1 MQEGMNAGFQ
11 LSPQQARLWQLGEN
25 TPAFR
30 AQIAIR
36 LEGTLEVAR
45 LQRAVERTVARHEI
59 LRTRFRRQAG
69 LRLPFQVVTGSVEFD
84 WTESDWS
91 SEDLPRVLAGE
102 RARALDFERGPLLRA
117 ALYKRSG
124 SESALVLTLPAV
136 CADGESMNKLAEEIC
151 SAYGRQA
158 ELPDV
163 LQYAD
168 YAQWQNDLLH
178 EERDEASAA
187 TQFWNNMDVAS
198 PPPMAL
204 PFEAK
209 GEGQRTFA
217 PESVPVELNASLGSR
232 PSAFFL
238 ACWQTL
244 LWRLS
249 GQQDVLIGT
258 VSDGRTQEE
267 LAGAIGLFSKTL
279 PIRTQVED
287 RPFAELEAQ
296 AEKTWAT
303 AREWQDLFHWREGQA
318 DLPFSFRFEGSMD
331 RRSSGGVAFSTLAR
345 HSQTSRFRMQLACTA
360 GDSGCRV
367 ELQYDPSLFSQ
378 ETVAR
383 FADSFKLLAE
393 DAAAHPNRLAGK
405 LVLMSEAERQQV
417 VVEFNRTAADYPE
430 GTCFQQMFEEQAARC
445 SGRPAVRFGEQVL
458 TYAQLNESAN
468 QLAHH
473 LRSLGVKADTAVG
486 LCLDR
491 SAEMI
496 VGLMAILKAGGA
508 YLPLIPDN
516 PRARLLHQLTE
527 TKAPVLLTQEKFLG
541 QLPEFNGQTVC
552 VDRDALH
559 WAHQPKTN
567 PAINTTAGNLAYVIY
582 TSGSTGTPKGVAVQH
597 SNLVNYTHFMCRR
610 LNLAEEK
617 DGLNFATVST
627 LAADLGNTAIFPSLA
642 SGGCL
647 HVIGYDM
654 ALDGNQFAAHN
665 AKHPIDVL
673 KITPSHLGALLN
685 ASTKVLPRKW
695 LITGG
700 EALTWEL
707 KKKVED
713 AGSCALLNHY
723 GPTEATIGCCTF
735 HTRENDVSRWTPA
748 TIPVGRP
755 IANTQIYILDRH
767 LAPVPVG
774 VAGEL
779 CIGGK
784 GIAAGYMNQPQQTAE
799 RFVPD
804 PFAGNSAA
812 RMYRTGDLA
821 RFLPDGSVE
830 FLGRIDQQV
839 KIRGFRVE
847 PAEIEA
853 ALKRHAGVHQ
863 VAVVPFEENGDK
875 KLVAYVVP
883 AGDNRIASD
892 ALRALAQQHLPE
904 YMVPSWFVMLD
915 SLPLTANG
923 KLDRR
928 ALPAP
933 GAEQSERAVEAPRN
947 AVEEGVVAIWREVL
961 NLPRIGLHDN
971 FFDLGGHSLLATQVI
986 SRVCTRFQ
994 VQVPLRVLFETPTVA
1009 GLARVIEQAGP
1020 ENAGD
1025 VAELL
1030 SELENLTDEEA
1041 ERLLAAET
1049 EKGKEPASN

>member
-1 MQEGMNAGFQ
+1 MQEAMNAGFQ

-25 TPAFR
+25 SPAMR
-30 AQIAIR
+30 AQVAVR
-36 LEGTLEVAR
+36 LEGALDVAR
-45 LQRAVERTVARHEI
+45 LKQAIEKTVERHEI
-59 LRTRFRRQAG
+59 LRTLFRRQAG
-69 LRLPFQVVTGSVEFD
+69 LKLPFQVVTESVQFD
-84 WTESDWS
+84 WTESDRDCGDIS
-91 SEDLPRVLAGE
+91 GILAGE
-102 RARALDFERGPLLRA
+102 RARPLDYERGPLLRA
-117 ALYKRSG
+117 ALCKRSAD
-124 SESALVLTLPAV
+124 EHVLVLTLPAV
-136 CADGESMNKLAEEIC
+136 CADGESMKKLAEEIC
-151 SAYGRQA
+151 SAYGGQQ
-158 ELPDV
+158 LPEV

-178 EERDEASAA
+178 EERDETSAA
-187 TQFWNNMDVAS
+187 AGFWKNMDVSS
-198 PPPMAL
+198 PPPLAL

-209 GEGQRTFA
+209 GEGQPVFA
-217 PESVPVELNASLGSR
+217 PESILVELDTNLRSKPA
-232 PSAFFL
+232 AFFL

-249 GQQDVLIGT
+249 GQQEVLTGC
-258 VSDGRTQEE
+258 VSDGRTQDE
-267 LAGAIGLFSKTL
+267 LAGAIGLFSKIL
-279 PIRTQVED
+279 PVRTQLED
-287 RPFAELEAQ
+287 VRFAELQ
-296 AEKTWAT
+296 ARVEKTWAM
-303 AREWQDLFHWREGQA
+303 ACEWQDLFHWTEGQA
-318 DLPFSFRFEGSMD
+318 DLHWSFRYASAMAKQ
-331 RRSSGGVAFSTLAR
+331 SAAGVSFSALAQP
-345 HSQTSRFRMQLACTA
+345 SQASRFRMQVACTVS
-360 GDSGCRV
+360 DSGCQV
-367 ELQYDPSLFSQ
+367 ELQYDPSLFSK
-378 ETVAR
+378 ESVAR
-383 FADSFKLLAE
+383 FAEYFQ
-393 DAAAHPNRLAGK
+393 RLAQDAGAHSDTLVSK
-405 LVLMSEAERQQV
+405 LALMGDAERQKV
-417 VVEFNRTAADYPE
+417 VFEFNRTVAEGPE
-430 GTCFQQMFEEQAARC
+430 GTCFQQVFEEQAARYPE
-445 SGRPAVRFGEQVL
+445 RAAVRFGEQMI
-458 TYAQLNESAN
+458 THAQLNERAN
-468 QLAHH
+468 QLAHY
-473 LRSLGVKADTAVG
+473 LRSLGVKGDTAVG

-496 VGLMAILKAGGA
+496 VALMAILKAGGA
-508 YLPLIPDN
+508 YVPLIPDN
-516 PRARLLHQLTE
+516 PKARLLHQLTE
-527 TKAPVLLTQEKFLG
+527 TKAPVLLTQEKFLA
-541 QLPEFNGQTVC
+541 QLPEFAGQTIC
-552 VDRDALH
+552 MDRDASR
-559 WAHQPKTN
+559 WAGQARTN
-567 PAINTTAGNLAYVIY
+567 PAINTSPENLAYVIY
-582 TSGSTGTPKGVAVQH
+582 TSGSTGTPKGVGVRH
-597 SNLVNYTHFMCRR
+597 SNLVNYTLFMCRR
-610 LNLAEEK
+610 LNLAQEQ

-627 LAADLGNTAIFPSLA
+627 LAADLGNTSIFPSLA

-685 ASTKVLPRKW
+685 TSAKVLPSKW

-700 EALTWEL
+700 EASTWEL
-707 KKKVED
+707 KKKIED
-713 AGSCALLNHY
+713 AGTCTLLNHY

-735 HTRENDVSRWTPA
+735 HTKEIDVSQWAPA
-748 TIPVGRP
+748 TIPIGRP
-755 IANTQIYILDRH
+755 IANTQIYILDSH
-767 LAPVPVG
+767 LSPVPVG

-799 RFVPD
+799 RFVAD
-804 PFAGNSAA
+804 PFAGESNA

-847 PAEIEA
+847 PAEIEI

-863 VAVVPFEENGDK
+863 VAVIPLEESGDK

-883 AGDNRIASD
+883 AGGNRIATEE
-892 ALRALAQQHLPE
+892 LRSLAQQHLPE
-904 YMVPSWFVMLD
+904 YMVPSAFVMLE

-961 NLPRIGLHDN
+961 NLPRIGLNDN

-1009 GLARVIEQAGP
+1009 GLAQVIEQAGP
-1020 ENAGD
+1020 ENVGD
-1025 VAELL
+1025 VADLL

-1041 ERLLAAET
+1041 EQLLAAEM
-1049 EKGKEPASN
+1049 EKSKGQTSN

>member
-1 MQEGMNAGFQ
+1 
-11 LSPQQARLWQLGEN
+11 LWQLGEN
-25 TPAFR
+25 SPAMR
-30 AQIAIR
+30 AQVAVR
-36 LEGTLEVAR
+36 LEGALDVAR
-45 LQRAVERTVARHEI
+45 LKQAIEKTVERHEI
-59 LRTRFRRQAG
+59 LRTLFRRQAG
-69 LRLPFQVVTGSVEFD
+69 LKLPFQVVTESAQFD
-84 WTESDWS
+84 WTEIDRDCGDISA
-91 SEDLPRVLAGE
+91 VLAGE
-102 RARALDFERGPLLRA
+102 RAHPLDYERGPLLRA
-117 ALYKRSG
+117 ALCKRSAA
-124 SESALVLTLPAV
+124 EHVLVLTLPAV
-136 CADGESMNKLAEEIC
+136 CADGESMKKLAEAIC
-151 SAYGRQA
+151 SAYGGQ
-158 ELPDV
+158 ELPEV

-168 YAQWQNDLLH
+168 YAQWQNDLFH
-178 EERDEASAA
+178 EERDETSAA
-187 TQFWNNMDVAS
+187 AAFWKNMDVSS
-198 PPPMAL
+198 PPPLAL

-209 GEGQRTFA
+209 GEGQPVFA
-217 PESVPVELNASLGSR
+217 PESILVELDTNLRSKPA
-232 PSAFFL
+232 AFFL

-249 GQQDVLIGT
+249 GQQEVLTGC
-258 VSDGRTQEE
+258 VSDGRTQDE
-267 LAGAIGLFSKTL
+267 LAGAIGLFSKIL
-279 PIRTQVED
+279 PVRTQLED
-287 RPFAELEAQ
+287 ARFAELQ
-296 AEKTWAT
+296 ARVEKTWAT
-303 AREWQDLFHWREGQA
+303 ACEWQDLFHWTEGQA
-318 DLPFSFRFEGSMD
+318 DLHWSFRHASAMAKQ
-331 RRSSGGVAFSTLAR
+331 SAAGVSFSALAQA
-345 HSQTSRFRMQLACTA
+345 SQASRFRMQLACTVSE
-360 GDSGCRV
+360 SGCQV
-367 ELQYDPSLFSQ
+367 ELQYDPSLFGKES
-378 ETVAR
+378 VAR
-383 FADSFKLLAE
+383 FAEYFQRLAQ
-393 DAAAHPNRLAGK
+393 DAAAHPDTLVSKLA
-405 LVLMSEAERQQV
+405 LMGDAERQKV
-417 VVEFNRTAADYPE
+417 VVEFNRTVADIPE
-430 GTCFQQMFEEQAARC
+430 GTCFQQMFEEQAARYPE
-445 SGRPAVRFGEQVL
+445 RAAVRYGEQMI
-458 TYAQLNESAN
+458 THAQLNERAN
-468 QLAHH
+468 QLAHY
-473 LRSLGVKADTAVG
+473 LRSLGVKGDTAVG

-508 YLPLIPDN
+508 YVPLIPDN
-516 PRARLLHQLTE
+516 PKARLSHQLTE

-541 QLPEFNGQTVC
+541 QLPEFSGQTVC
-552 VDRDALH
+552 MDRDASR
-559 WAHQPKTN
+559 WASQPKTN
-567 PAINTTAGNLAYVIY
+567 PSVNTSPNNLAYVIY
-582 TSGSTGTPKGVAVQH
+582 TSGSTGTPKGVGVRH
-597 SNLVNYTHFMCRR
+597 SNLVNYTQFMCRR
-610 LNLAEEK
+610 LNLAQEK
-617 DGLNFATVST
+617 DGLHFATVST
-627 LAADLGNTAIFPSLA
+627 LAADLGNTSIFPSLA

-685 ASTKVLPRKW
+685 TSTKVLPRMW

-700 EALTWEL
+700 EASTWEL
-707 KKKVED
+707 QKKIED
-713 AGSCALLNHY
+713 AGTCTLLNHY

-735 HTRENDVSRWTPA
+735 HTKEIDVTQWSPA

-755 IANTQIYILDRH
+755 IANTQIYILDSH
-767 LAPVPVG
+767 LSPVPVG

-799 RFVPD
+799 RFVAD
-804 PFAGNSAA
+804 PFAGNSNA

-847 PAEIEA
+847 PAEIEI

-863 VAVVPFEENGDK
+863 VAVIPLEENGDK

-883 AGDNRIASD
+883 AGGNRIATEE
-892 ALRALAQQHLPE
+892 LRSLAQQHLPE
-904 YMVPSWFVMLD
+904 YMVPSAFVMLE

-961 NLPRIGLHDN
+961 NLPRIGLNDN

-1009 GLARVIEQAGP
+1009 GLAQVIERAGP
-1020 ENAGD
+1020 ENVGD
-1025 VAELL
+1025 VADLL

-1041 ERLLAAET
+1041 EQLLAAEM
-1049 EKGKEPASN
+1049 EKTKGQASN

>member
-1 MQEGMNAGFQ
+1 MQEAMNAGFP
-11 LSPQQARLWQLGEN
+11 LSPQQARLWQMGELS
-25 TPAFR
+25 PAFR
-30 AQIAIR
+30 SQIAVR
-36 LEGTLEVAR
+36 LEGALEVAR
-45 LQRAVERTVARHEI
+45 LKQAIEKAVARHEI
-59 LRTRFRRQAG
+59 LRTQFRRQAG
-69 LRLPFQVVTGSVEFD
+69 LKLPFQVVTASLEFE
-84 WTESDWS
+84 WTESDWNNG
-91 SEDLPRVLAGE
+91 DLAGFLAGE
-102 RARALDFERGPLLRA
+102 RDRALDFEHGPLLRA
-117 ALYKRSG
+117 ALCKCSAC
-124 SESALVLTLPAV
+124 ESVLVLTLPAA
-136 CADGESMNKLAEEIC
+136 CADGESMKKLAQEIC
-151 SAYGRQA
+151 SAYGAQ
-158 ELPDV
+158 EEFPEV

-168 YAQWQNDLLH
+168 YAQWQNDLMH
-178 EERDEASAA
+178 EERDEESAA
-187 TQFWNNMDVAS
+187 ARFWKSMEVAS

-204 PFEAK
+204 PFEGK
-209 GEGQRTFA
+209 GEGQNTFA
-217 PESVPVELNASLGSR
+217 PETLTVEMDLHLRSKPA
-232 PSAFFL
+232 AFFL

-249 GQQDVLIGT
+249 GQQDVLMGA

-279 PIRTQVED
+279 PLRIQMED
-287 RPFAELEAQ
+287 RPFAEVQAQ
-296 AEKTWAT
+296 VEKTWAT
-303 AREWQDLFHWREGQA
+303 ACEWQDLFHWEEGQA
-318 DLPFSFRFEGSMD
+318 DLPWSFRFESSMD
-331 RRSSGGVAFSTLAR
+331 SRSSGGISFSALAQYS
-345 HSQTSRFRMQLACTA
+345 HSSRFRMQLACTIS
-360 GDSGCRV
+360 DSGCQAG
-367 ELQYDPSLFSQ
+367 LHYDPSLFSK
-378 ETVAR
+378 ESVAR
-383 FADSFKLLAE
+383 FAQYFKRMAE
-393 DAAAHPNRLAGK
+393 DAAAHPTTLASK
-405 LVLMSEAERQQV
+405 LALMGDAERQQV
-417 VVEFNRTAADYPE
+417 LVDFNRTAADYPE
-430 GTCFQQMFEEQAARC
+430 GRCFQQMFEEQAAC
-445 SGRPAVRFGEQVL
+445 YSGRPAVRFGEQLL
-458 TYAQLNESAN
+458 TYAQLNECAN
-468 QLAHH
+468 QLAHY
-473 LRSLGVKADTAVG
+473 LRRLGVKADTAVG

-508 YLPLIPDN
+508 YVPLIPDN
-516 PRARLLHQLTE
+516 PKARLLHQLSE

-541 QLPEFNGQTVC
+541 QLREFSGQTIC
-552 VDRDALH
+552 MDRDASR
-559 WAHQPKTN
+559 WADQPKTN
-567 PAINTTAGNLAYVIY
+567 PAINTTPENLAYVIY
-582 TSGSTGTPKGVAVQH
+582 TSGSTGTPKGVGVRH

-610 LNLAEEK
+610 LNLEQEK

-647 HVIGYDM
+647 DVIGYDM

-673 KITPSHLGALLN
+673 KITPSHLGALLSVS
-685 ASTKVLPRKW
+685 AKVLPRKW

-700 EALTWEL
+700 EASTWEL
-707 KKKVED
+707 KKKIEA
-713 AGSCALLNHY
+713 AGTCTLLNHY

-735 HTRENDVSRWTPA
+735 QTKESDVSQWAPA

-784 GIAAGYMNQPQQTAE
+784 GIAAGYMNQPRETAE

-804 PFAGNSAA
+804 PFARNPAA

-830 FLGRIDQQV
+830 FLGRMDQQV

-847 PAEIEA
+847 PAEIEV

-863 VAVVPFEENGDK
+863 VVVVPLEENGDK
-875 KLVAYVVP
+875 KLVAYVVR
-883 AGDNRIASD
+883 AGGSRIVSD
-892 ALRALAQQHLPE
+892 ELRALAQQHLPE
-904 YMVPSWFVMLD
+904 YMVPSSFVMLD

-933 GAEQSERAVEAPRN
+933 GTEMGERAVEAPRN

-961 NLPRIGLHDN
+961 NIPRIGLNDN

-1009 GLARVIEQAGP
+1009 GLAQVIEQAGP
-1020 ENAGD
+1020 EPARD

-1030 SELENLTDEEA
+1030 RELENLSDEEA
-1041 ERLLAAET
+1041 ERLLASEM
-1049 EKGKEPASN
+1049 EKGKEPSI